1 MKRTIIAAALIA
13 GAFMSAHA
21 DYAASDNIYG
31 IINIP
36 IVAGMNAVGV
46 SLLPMDPAADR
57 LHDVILPEG
66 LTFSPAEN
74 ADSLWTYDAVNGY
87 AKYYLSSGNVWT
99 NGSSAPTATLGMGA
113 WIKAAASTTLYQIG
127 IVTNVTTVEIPTATS
142 GHSFIANPF
151 PADLIVD
158 GVGSMIDWSET
169 AAWNKNALSGDRLL
183 IWTGTKY
190 DTYYYFNNG
199 NSEIDGWYSADNK
212 GRRPPAIPA
221 GEGFFF
227 QRKTDDADW
236 VEVQNPLD

>member
-36 IVAGMNAVGV
+36 IVPGMNAVGV

-66 LTFSPAEN
+66 LTAGNSSTG
-74 ADSLWTYDAVNGY
+74 DGLWLYGATYD
-87 AKYYLSSGNVWT
+87 KYYLAAGNVWT
-99 NGSSAPTATLGMGA
+99 NGSVGPAATLGMGA
-113 WIKAAASTTLYQIG
+113 WIKAAAPATIYQVG
-127 IVTNVTTVEIPTATS
+127 IVSNVATIAL
-142 GHSFIANPF
+142 GAAAMGATFMANPY
-151 PADLIVD
+151 PADLDVD
-158 GVGSMIDWSET
+158 GAGSMIDWSGV
-169 AAWNKNALSGDRLL
+169 AAMNKNALTGDRLM

-190 DTYYYFNNG
+190 DAFYWFNNG
-199 NSEIDGWYSADNK
+199 SISGWYSSDNK
-212 GRRPPAIPA
+212 GRRPPLIPA

-227 QRKTDDADW
+227 QRKTIDADP
-236 VEVQNPLD
+236 VVVDNPL

>member
-31 IINIP
+31 IINVP

-66 LTFSPAEN
+66 LTAGNSSTG
-74 ADSLWTYDAVNGY
+74 DGLWLYGATYD
-87 AKYYLSSGNVWT
+87 KYYLAAGNVWT
-99 NGSSAPTATLGMGA
+99 NGSVGPAATLGMGA
-113 WIKAAASTTLYQIG
+113 WIKAAAPATIYQVG
-127 IVTNVTTVEIPTATS
+127 IVTNVATVEIPTAAT

-151 PADLIVD
+151 PADLVVD
-158 GVGSMIDWSET
+158 GVGAMIDWSET

-212 GRRPPAIPA
+212 GRRPPTIPA

-227 QRKTDDADW
+227 QRKTEDADW

>member
-13 GAFMSAHA
+13 GVMSAQ
-21 DYAASDNIYG
+21 AAFVSSDNIYG

-46 SLLPMDPAADR
+46 SLLPVDPAADR
-57 LHDVILPEG
+57 IHDVILPEG

-74 ADSLWTYDAVNGY
+74 ADSLWTYDAGY

-99 NGSSAPTATLGMGA
+99 NGSAAPAATLGMGA
-113 WIKAAASTTLYQIG
+113 WIKAAAPTTIYQVG
-127 IVTNVTTVEIPTATS
+127 IVTNVATVEIPTAKS

-151 PADLIVD
+151 PADLVVD
-158 GVGSMIDWSET
+158 GVGAMIDWSET

-199 NSEIDGWYSADNK
+199 NSEIDGWYSTDNK
-212 GRRPPAIPA
+212 GRRPPAISA

-227 QRKTDDADW
+227 QRKTSDPDPVVVA
-236 VEVQNPLD
+236 NPL

>member
-74 ADSLWTYDAVNGY
+74 ADSLWTYDAVKGY

-113 WIKAAASTTLYQIG
+113 WIKAASAGTIYQVG
-127 IVTNVTTVEIPTATS
+127 IVTNATS
-142 GHSFIANPF
+142 FDVAAAASGASFIANPF
-151 PADLIVD
+151 PTDLDVNGGPVNWTNAVTGANSFYGGADQLLLWDGAKYNPYYYIVKD
-158 GVGSMIDWSET
+158 GVH
-169 AAWNKNALSGDRLL
+169 
-183 IWTGTKY
+183 Y
-190 DTYYYFNNG
+190 
-199 NSEIDGWYSADNK
+199 GWYDKS
-212 GRRPPAIPA
+212 GEPPLIAPGAGVFLMRKTSNANAIPV
-221 GEGFFF
+221 
-227 QRKTDDADW
+227 D
-236 VEVQNPLD
+236 NPFVD